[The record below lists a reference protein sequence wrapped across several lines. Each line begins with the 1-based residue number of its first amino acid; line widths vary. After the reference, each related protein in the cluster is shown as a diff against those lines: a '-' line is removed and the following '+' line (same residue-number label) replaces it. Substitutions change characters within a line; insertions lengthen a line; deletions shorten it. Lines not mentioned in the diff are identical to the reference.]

1 MLKVFE
7 SCTRREQSR
16 RFSSHF
22 ALLNAPETGFEP
34 VTNRLTGDCS
44 TAELLR
50 NDSRC
55 MKNVAY
61 LASEIKNTLN
71 IEVYR
76 ARLSTLVFLR
86 VLVGVIILVS
96 YQIKYM
102 QNRSSN
108 PISSLLTAIIF
119 LVFIGYSLSKANIV
133 SGASLFLWAVLIFVI
148 VVVISG
154 LRIIDQYDR
163 AVVLTLGKYTS
174 TRQPGLTWIMIGF
187 QRMIK
192 IDMRITTTDIPQ
204 QEVITKDNVPVGI
217 NAVVYFQVQSAE
229 NAILNIKDYTLAV
242 SQYAQAAL
250 RDVIG
255 GIELD
260 PLLSEREKIA
270 EEIQKIVSAATQSWG
285 ILVTDIKI
293 QDIELPADM
302 KRVMAKQAESE
313 RERRAIIIRAE
324 GEFQASQKLAQAANI
339 LGATHGGLSMRTLQT
354 IEKINP
360 DPSKTVIF
368 ALPVEVLEGIKAIS
382 QSVRSNKET
391 SH

>member
-1 MLKVFE
+1 MEMFLIW
-7 SCTRREQSR
+7 
-16 RFSSHF
+16 
-22 ALLNAPETGFEP
+22 PIGI
-34 VTNRLTGDCS
+34 
-44 TAELLR
+44 
-50 NDSRC
+50 
-55 MKNVAY
+55 VA
-61 LASEIKNTLN
+61 
-71 IEVYR
+71 
-76 ARLSTLVFLR
+76 FF
-86 VLVGVIILVS
+86 IL
-96 YQIKYM
+96 
-102 QNRSSN
+102 
-108 PISSLLTAIIF
+108 F
-119 LVFIGYSLSKANIV
+119 
-133 SGASLFLWAVLIFVI
+133 
-148 VVVISG
+148 G
-154 LRIIDQYDR
+154 LRIINQYDR
-163 AVVLTLGKYTS
+163 GVVLTLGKYTS
-174 TRQPGLTWIMIGF
+174 TRQPGLTWILIGF

-260 PLLSEREKIA
+260 SLLSEREQIA
-270 EEIQKIVSAATQSWG
+270 EAIQKIVVAATQSWG
-285 ILVTDIKI
+285 LLVTDIKI

-324 GEFQASQKLAQAANI
+324 GEFQASERLAQAASI
-339 LGATHGGLSMRTLQT
+339 LSSTPGGLSMRTLQT

-368 ALPVEVLEGIKAIS
+368 ALPVEVFEGIKAIYH
-382 QSVRSNKET
+382 SVKS
-391 SH
+391 S

>member
-1 MLKVFE
+1 ML
-7 SCTRREQSR
+7 
-16 RFSSHF
+16 
-22 ALLNAPETGFEP
+22 L
-34 VTNRLTGDCS
+34 
-44 TAELLR
+44 
-50 NDSRC
+50 
-55 MKNVAY
+55 
-61 LASEIKNTLN
+61 IW
-71 IEVYR
+71 
-76 ARLSTLVFLR
+76 
-86 VLVGVIILVS
+86 
-96 YQIKYM
+96 
-102 QNRSSN
+102 
-108 PISSLLTAIIF
+108 PI
-119 LVFIGYSLSKANIV
+119 G
-133 SGASLFLWAVLIFVI
+133 I
-148 VVVISG
+148 VVFFLLFG
-154 LRIIDQYDR
+154 LRIINQYDR
-163 AVVLTLGKYTS
+163 GVVLTLGKYTS
-174 TRQPGLTWIMIGF
+174 TRQPGLTWLLIGF

-260 PLLSEREKIA
+260 SLLSEREQIA
-270 EEIQKIVSAATQSWG
+270 EAIQKIVVAATQSWG
-285 ILVTDIKI
+285 LLVTDIKI

-324 GEFQASQKLAQAANI
+324 GEFQASERLAQAASV
-339 LGATHGGLSMRTLQT
+339 LSSTPGGLSMRTLQT

-382 QSVRSNKET
+382 KAVTPK
-391 SH
+391 

>member
-1 MLKVFE
+1 
-7 SCTRREQSR
+7 
-16 RFSSHF
+16 
-22 ALLNAPETGFEP
+22 
-34 VTNRLTGDCS
+34 
-44 TAELLR
+44 
-50 NDSRC
+50 
-55 MKNVAY
+55 
-61 LASEIKNTLN
+61 
-71 IEVYR
+71 
-76 ARLSTLVFLR
+76 
-86 VLVGVIILVS
+86 
-96 YQIKYM
+96 M
-102 QNRSSN
+102 QNRSTN
-108 PISSLLTAIIF
+108 PIASLLVLIGILIFAGSSLAQAGIISGSSVAFVVIVLFF
-119 LVFIGYSLSKANIV
+119 LV
-133 SGASLFLWAVLIFVI
+133 VLVG
-148 VVVISG
+148 G

-163 AVVLTLGKYTS
+163 GVVLTLGKYTS
-174 TRQPGLTWIMIGF
+174 TRQPGLTWLLMGF

-229 NAILNIKDYTLAV
+229 NAILNIKDYTLAI

-270 EEIQKIVSAATQSWG
+270 EEIQKIVAQATSSWG

-313 RERRAIIIRAE
+313 RERRASIIRAD
-324 GEFQASQKLAQAANI
+324 GEFQASEKLAQAAQV
-339 LGATHGGLSMRTLQT
+339 LSAMPGGLSMRTLQT

-368 ALPVEVLEGIKAIS
+368 ALPVEFMEGVKSLSQHFAEKA
-382 QSVRSNKET
+382 K
-391 SH
+391 